1 MMTVKVMMMMKFG
14 VSLLILQVGSL
25 VGNDAMIPLL
35 IFRLFDDSSD
45 GIKWYYHHKI
55 IMKRI
60 MEMVFCRFCC
70 CCSVSQTRPSQF
82 SSEGTQGNT
91 NQP

>member
-1 MMTVKVMMMMKFG
+1 MMTVMMMKYD

-25 VGNDAMIPLL
+25 VGNDVMIPLL

-55 IMKRI
+55 IIKKSNGNGI
-60 MEMVFCRFCC
+60 LSILLLLFC
-70 CCSVSQTRPSQF
+70 F
-82 SSEGTQGNT
+82 SDA
-91 NQP
+91 PIPVLA

>member
-1 MMTVKVMMMMKFG
+1 MMMTVKVMMMTVMMMKYD

-25 VGNDAMIPLL
+25 VGNDVMIPLL

-55 IMKRI
+55 LNEK
-60 MEMVFCRFCC
+60 
-70 CCSVSQTRPSQF
+70 
-82 SSEGTQGNT
+82 
-91 NQP
+91 